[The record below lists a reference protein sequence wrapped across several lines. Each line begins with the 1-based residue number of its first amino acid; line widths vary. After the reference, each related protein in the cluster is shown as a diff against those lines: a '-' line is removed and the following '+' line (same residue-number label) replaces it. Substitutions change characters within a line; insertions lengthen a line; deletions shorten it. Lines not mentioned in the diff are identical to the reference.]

1 MTHRI
6 KKLFN
11 QVISALSI
19 YLLAVQPVLAQ
30 AIVAAEGGPDVI
42 QAANGT
48 TMVMIAVP
56 DANGVSHNVYVEF
69 SVGPDGAILN
79 NVDTNITLT
88 ELAGQVQGNSN
99 LAGGAATVILNEV
112 TGNLPSTMTGY
123 LEVAGQRADVIIAN
137 PYGITCDGCGFINTD
152 ALTMSTGTPTYES
165 GTFTGLS
172 VNDGAI
178 NIGANGLDAG
188 DTTRF
193 DLISRQISVAGAVQ
207 GHRIRIVAGR
217 NDVIY
222 ATGEVIEKADDGSA
236 KPALAIDSTVLGGM
250 YADAITITST
260 EDGVGVR
267 APTNMAANAG
277 AMTITADGRLVMA
290 SASASGNITINS
302 SDDVVIEG
310 TVVASQNVNITT
322 AEDLILEAN
331 AALIADS
338 IADLTIGN
346 NLTLEAGAELA
357 AGSNIDASVTG
368 AVRVASA
375 ANFISNGTFSMV
387 ADSIDNA
394 GTIAAT
400 GGALTLQTINNME
413 NNGGLIFGD
422 TSTNLRSN
430 ATILNNG
437 GTIMA
442 NGNLSIRG
450 RTGASANRFTNQNG
464 GLLETISGNI
474 TIAALTF
481 ENLRADPTVDGTVV
495 SDSTDLTGESC
506 VPNCDAVIGNSV
518 THDGEAAQIIS
529 AGDITLVGNTLS
541 NRYSLISARGN
552 IALTANSLEN
562 IGLNIYQDT
571 GSGLQLIGAVF
582 GTIEAAG
589 TLSGVIGYVQNASVL
604 DAVSGIVAT
613 GEIGAGDSG
622 SIGNPAL
629 LVTNVDPNA
638 AYLIETRPG
647 FVDLDQF
654 ISSDYFL
661 EIIKYDPELK
671 RFGDA
676 YAEALYIR
684 QQLLALLGQ
693 LILTAGIDERAQIQA
708 MYDNAID
715 AMVNLDLTVGVALT
729 PTQISALTTDI
740 IWMEEVVINGQRVL
754 APRVYLANPEI
765 RFASLGGA
773 MIRARDMAF
782 VSNDFANSGTL
793 SAERSMTINVAN
805 TFQSSG
811 QVSAQD
817 IMISADTIDLSTR
830 KIRITNT
837 SSGQTS
843 RFGSLLVN
851 KALNA
856 LLGNSPDAKPEVTFR
871 ELPARPSTLVAGDTL
886 VLRATGDITMAGT
899 TIEAGKSAV
908 FIAGGGIT
916 VGALELATEMGRR
929 TGKNHNRRESLLYLT
944 SSITSGGDITFLSS
958 GVAAGQN
965 DIVFEG
971 ADIYADGDI
980 GIIAQGG
987 DLVFAAAQNIS
998 FTDRASSRGGFFYK
1012 KVKRDQIFDISHKVT
1027 TITGQSITGVSA
1039 LELVIEGTKFDVPG
1053 LPDGT
1058 LNPGALA
1065 LISVNA
1071 DLGFTA
1077 PTDIRAENHYVS
1089 RKILGGLITN
1099 TKDLRT
1105 LVTDSLG
1112 SIADI
1117 AGDMLI
1123 NSGADFTATSV
1134 DFKVGGQFSTEV
1146 AGATYMLAAID
1157 MDYRYLVEHRD
1168 NGIITTDIRSENLAE
1183 RVTFNAITA
1192 AGGVNFDKGSPILF
1206 AGIRN
1211 ALIDSAHPGA
1221 WLAGDKETG
1230 RMNLAGVF
1238 FGDKDAAPGKGGGN
1252 DYWRDD

>member
-450 RTGASANRFTNQNG
+450 RTGASANR
-464 GLLETISGNI
+464 L
-474 TIAALTF
+474 
-481 ENLRADPTVDGTVV
+481 PT
-495 SDSTDLTGESC
+495 
-506 VPNCDAVIGNSV
+506 
-518 THDGEAAQIIS
+518 
-529 AGDITLVGNTLS
+529 
-541 NRYSLISARGN
+541 
-552 IALTANSLEN
+552 
-562 IGLNIYQDT
+562 
-571 GSGLQLIGAVF
+571 
-582 GTIEAAG
+582 
-589 TLSGVIGYVQNASVL
+589 
-604 DAVSGIVAT
+604 
-613 GEIGAGDSG
+613 
-622 SIGNPAL
+622 
-629 LVTNVDPNA
+629 
-638 AYLIETRPG
+638 
-647 FVDLDQF
+647 
-654 ISSDYFL
+654 
-661 EIIKYDPELK
+661 K
-671 RFGDA
+671 
-676 YAEALYIR
+676 
-684 QQLLALLGQ
+684 
-693 LILTAGIDERAQIQA
+693 
-708 MYDNAID
+708 
-715 AMVNLDLTVGVALT
+715 
-729 PTQISALTTDI
+729 
-740 IWMEEVVINGQRVL
+740 
-754 APRVYLANPEI
+754 
-765 RFASLGGA
+765 
-773 MIRARDMAF
+773 
-782 VSNDFANSGTL
+782 
-793 SAERSMTINVAN
+793 
-805 TFQSSG
+805 
-811 QVSAQD
+811 
-817 IMISADTIDLSTR
+817 
-830 KIRITNT
+830 
-837 SSGQTS
+837 
-843 RFGSLLVN
+843 
-851 KALNA
+851 
-856 LLGNSPDAKPEVTFR
+856 
-871 ELPARPSTLVAGDTL
+871 
-886 VLRATGDITMAGT
+886 
-899 TIEAGKSAV
+899 
-908 FIAGGGIT
+908 
-916 VGALELATEMGRR
+916 
-929 TGKNHNRRESLLYLT
+929 
-944 SSITSGGDITFLSS
+944 
-958 GVAAGQN
+958 
-965 DIVFEG
+965 
-971 ADIYADGDI
+971 
-980 GIIAQGG
+980 
-987 DLVFAAAQNIS
+987 
-998 FTDRASSRGGFFYK
+998 
-1012 KVKRDQIFDISHKVT
+1012 
-1027 TITGQSITGVSA
+1027 
-1039 LELVIEGTKFDVPG
+1039 
-1053 LPDGT
+1053 
-1058 LNPGALA
+1058 
-1065 LISVNA
+1065 
-1071 DLGFTA
+1071 
-1077 PTDIRAENHYVS
+1077 
-1089 RKILGGLITN
+1089 
-1099 TKDLRT
+1099 
-1105 LVTDSLG
+1105 
-1112 SIADI
+1112 
-1117 AGDMLI
+1117 
-1123 NSGADFTATSV
+1123 
-1134 DFKVGGQFSTEV
+1134 
-1146 AGATYMLAAID
+1146 
-1157 MDYRYLVEHRD
+1157 
-1168 NGIITTDIRSENLAE
+1168 
-1183 RVTFNAITA
+1183 TA
-1192 AGGVNFDKGSPILF
+1192 ACWKRSVAISP
-1206 AGIRN
+1206 
-1211 ALIDSAHPGA
+1211 
-1221 WLAGDKETG
+1221 
-1230 RMNLAGVF
+1230 
-1238 FGDKDAAPGKGGGN
+1238 
-1252 DYWRDD
+1252 